1 MKRTFLLITLL
12 FSGFHLL
19 GGSPNQPAW
28 TNRKGQVLHGA
39 FLRREEHVVV
49 ILQNGTE
56 VRLPLRN
63 LSDASRTQAQTI
75 KPAPPTTAEERTAAW
90 HRHYTPETFA
100 ALPEARAT
108 VDRSKWDHGL
118 LSAAMHHASN
128 KARTSHSMPPL
139 EYSAEIRTCAL
150 SHSRAMAEKN
160 FFSHKNPH
168 DASRA
173 TMSLRLKAHG
183 IAGVACAENIS
194 YIHDR
199 GYTYLSLGEYVVSR
213 WMKSPG
219 HRKNLLNRSYTRLG
233 CGAWTGTGT
242 RWLLT
247 QNFAAAAPVAKP
259 APAPGNEAAPTPNR

>member
-1 MKRTFLLITLL
+1 MKRTFLLITFL
-12 FSGFHLL
+12 FTGSQLL
-19 GGSPNQPAW
+19 GESPTQPAW

-39 FLRREEHVVV
+39 FLRMEKQDVV
-49 ILQNGTE
+49 ILQNGSE
-56 VRLPLRN
+56 VRLPLRH

-90 HRHYTPETFA
+90 HRHYTPETFS
-100 ALPEARAT
+100 ALPEARAI
-108 VDRSKWDHGL
+108 VDRSKCDPGL

-128 KARTSHSMPPL
+128 KARASHSMPTL
-139 EYSAEIRTCAL
+139 EYSAELAACAL

-160 FFSHKNPH
+160 FFSHKDPH

-183 IAGVACAENIS
+183 IAGVAIAENIS
-194 YIHDR
+194 YIHDS

-219 HRKNLLNRSYTRLG
+219 HRKNLLNRRYTRLG
-233 CGAWTGTGT
+233 CGAWTGSGT

-247 QNFAAAAPVAKP
+247 QNFASAPPVAKP
-259 APAPGNEAAPTPNR
+259 ATPPVKEAVPTPDR